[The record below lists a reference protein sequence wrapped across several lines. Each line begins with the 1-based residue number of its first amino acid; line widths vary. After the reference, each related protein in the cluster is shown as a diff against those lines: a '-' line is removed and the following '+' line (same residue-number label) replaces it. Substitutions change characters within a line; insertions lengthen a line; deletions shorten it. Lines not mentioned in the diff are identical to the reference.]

1 MSYLKDLDYK
11 YEHEETVVSAQSALL
26 EPAFSFSHVVGI
38 ELFINTAGEKIQ
50 GRSYVVLN
58 VAKSV
63 EK

>member
-1 MSYLKDLDYK
+1 MKDLDCE
-11 YEHEETVVSAQSALL
+11 YEHGETVVSAQSALL

-38 ELFINTAGEKIQ
+38 ELFINTAGGRIQ

-58 VAKSV
+58 VARSV